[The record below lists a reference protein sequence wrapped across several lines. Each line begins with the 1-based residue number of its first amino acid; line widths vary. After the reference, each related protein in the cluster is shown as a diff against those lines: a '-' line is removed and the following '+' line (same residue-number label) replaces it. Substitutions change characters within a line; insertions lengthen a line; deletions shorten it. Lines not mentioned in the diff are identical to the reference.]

1 MPEDARFAQLVTL
14 ACHDLR
20 TPLATVYGF
29 ARTLS
34 QTQLGAAPARYVEMI
49 EAASGQMGELLDE
62 LGLVARIEL
71 ERYDPVLVEIDSLA
85 LARAAAER
93 LGEERVEVEGEGSP
107 VQVDVEATVRALA
120 RLAQAAARHS
130 GVDTVLLAV
139 RGPEL
144 EISPVGR
151 AAGPVVL
158 GEELR
163 ELGAAAAATVLR
175 VLGASLAVEDER
187 LRIDLPAVRA

>member
-29 ARTLS
+29 ARTLG
-34 QTQLGAAPARYVEMI
+34 QTGLEAAPARYVEMI

-71 ERYDPVLVEIDSLA
+71 GRYDPLLAEIDSLE

-93 LGEERVEVEGEGSP
+93 LGAERVEVEGDGTT
-107 VQVDVEATVRALA
+107 VRVDVDVTTRALA

-130 GVDTVLLAV
+130 GVDSVRLAV
-139 RGPEL
+139 KGAEL

-151 AAGPVVL
+151 AAGPVLL

-163 ELGAAAAATVLR
+163 ELGAAAAATLFR
-175 VLGASLAVEDER
+175 KLGAELSVADER
-187 LRIDLPAVRA
+187 LTIRLPQ

>member
-1 MPEDARFAQLVTL
+1 MPEDARFAQLVAL

-29 ARTLS
+29 ARTLA
-34 QTQLGAAPARYVEMI
+34 QTDLEAAPARYVEMI

-71 ERYDPVLVEIDSLA
+71 GRYEPVIEEIDSLD

-93 LGEERVEVEGEGSP
+93 LGEERVKVEGEGSI
-107 VQVDVEATVRALA
+107 VRVDAAAAARALA

-130 GVDTVLLAV
+130 GVDEVRLAV
-139 RGPEL
+139 MGAEL

-151 AAGPVVL
+151 AAGPVLL

-163 ELGAAAAATVLR
+163 ELGAAAAAILLQR
-175 VLGASLAVEDER
+175 LGASLTVEDER
-187 LRIDLPAVRA
+187 LRISLGTR

>member
-29 ARTLS
+29 ARTLG
-34 QTQLGAAPARYVEMI
+34 QTGLEAAPARYVEMI

-62 LGLVARIEL
+62 LGLVTRIEL
-71 ERYDPVLVEIDSLA
+71 GRYDPILAEIDSLE

-93 LGEERVEVEGEGSP
+93 LGEQRVEVEGEGAT
-107 VQVDVEATVRALA
+107 VRVDVDATTRALA

-130 GVDTVLLAV
+130 GVDSVRLAV
-139 RGPEL
+139 KGAEL

-151 AAGPVVL
+151 AAGPVLL

-163 ELGAAAAATVLR
+163 ELGAAAAAAVLR
-175 VLGASLAVEDER
+175 KLGAELSVADER
-187 LRIDLPAVRA
+187 LTIRLPQ

>member
-29 ARTLS
+29 ARTLG
-34 QTQLGAAPARYVEMI
+34 QTGLEAGPARYVEMI

-71 ERYDPVLVEIDSLA
+71 GRYDPVLAEIDSLE

-93 LGEERVEVEGEGSP
+93 LGEERVEVEGEGAT
-107 VQVDVEATVRALA
+107 VRVDVDATTRALA
-120 RLAQAAARHS
+120 RLAQAAGRHG
-130 GVDTVLLAV
+130 GVDSVQLAV
-139 RGPEL
+139 KGAKL

-151 AAGPVVL
+151 AAGPVLL

-163 ELGAAAAATVLR
+163 ELGAAAAATLLR
-175 VLGASLAVEDER
+175 RLGAELAVGGEVFRIR
-187 LRIDLPAVRA
+187 LPQ

>member
-29 ARTLS
+29 ARTLG
-34 QTQLGAAPARYVEMI
+34 QAGLEAAPARYVEMI

-71 ERYDPVLVEIDSLA
+71 GRYDPLLAEIDSLE

-93 LGEERVEVEGEGSP
+93 LGAERVEVDGDGTM
-107 VQVDVEATVRALA
+107 VRVDVDVTTRALA

-130 GVDTVLLAV
+130 GVDSVRLAV
-139 RGPEL
+139 KGAEL

-151 AAGPVVL
+151 AAGPVLL

-163 ELGAAAAATVLR
+163 ELGAAAAATLFR
-175 VLGASLAVEDER
+175 KLGAELSVADER
-187 LRIDLPAVRA
+187 LTIRLPQ

>member
-29 ARTLS
+29 ARTLG
-34 QTQLGAAPARYVEMI
+34 QTGLEAAPARYVEMI

-62 LGLVARIEL
+62 LGLVTRIEL
-71 ERYDPVLVEIDSLA
+71 GRYDPILAEIDSLE

-93 LGEERVEVEGEGSP
+93 LGEQRVEVEGEGAA
-107 VQVDVEATVRALA
+107 VRVDVDATTRALA

-130 GVDTVLLAV
+130 GVDSVRLAV
-139 RGPEL
+139 KGAEL

-151 AAGPVVL
+151 AAGPVLL

-163 ELGAAAAATVLR
+163 ELGAAAAATLLR
-175 VLGASLAVEDER
+175 KLGAELSVADER
-187 LRIDLPAVRA
+187 LTIRLPQ

>member
-29 ARTLS
+29 ARTLG
-34 QTQLGAAPARYVEMI
+34 QTGLEAAPARYVEMI

-62 LGLVARIEL
+62 LGLVTRIEL
-71 ERYDPVLVEIDSLA
+71 GRYDPILAEIDSLE

-93 LGEERVEVEGEGSP
+93 LGEERVEVEGDGAT
-107 VQVDVEATVRALA
+107 VRIDVEATTRALA

-130 GVDTVLLAV
+130 GVDSVRLAV
-139 RGPEL
+139 KGAEL

-151 AAGPVVL
+151 AAGPVLL

-163 ELGAAAAATVLR
+163 ELGAAAAATLLR
-175 VLGASLAVEDER
+175 KLGAELSVADER
-187 LRIDLPAVRA
+187 LTIRLPQ

>member
-29 ARTLS
+29 ARTLG
-34 QTQLGAAPARYVEMI
+34 QAGLEAAPARYVEMI

-71 ERYDPVLVEIDSLA
+71 GRYDPLLAEIDSLE

-93 LGEERVEVEGEGSP
+93 LGAERVEVEGNGTT
-107 VQVDVEATVRALA
+107 VRVDVDVTTRALA

-130 GVDTVLLAV
+130 GVDSVRLAV
-139 RGPEL
+139 KGAEL

-151 AAGPVVL
+151 AAGPVLL

-163 ELGAAAAATVLR
+163 ELGAAAAATLFR
-175 VLGASLAVEDER
+175 KLGAELSVADER
-187 LRIDLPAVRA
+187 LTIRLPQ

>member
-1 MPEDARFAQLVTL
+1 MAEDSRFAQLVAI

-29 ARTLS
+29 ARTLG
-34 QTQLGAAPARYVEMI
+34 QIELEEAPARYVEMI
-49 EAASGQMGELLDE
+49 DAASGQMGELLDE

-71 ERYDPVLVEIDSLA
+71 GRYDPVLAEIDSLE

-93 LGEERVEVEGEGSP
+93 LGEERVEVEGTGS
-107 VQVDVEATVRALA
+107 TVRVDIDATTRSLA

-130 GVDTVLLAV
+130 GVDHVLVTV
-139 RGPEL
+139 RGAEL

-151 AAGPVVL
+151 AAAPVLL

-163 ELGAAAAATVLR
+163 ELGAAAAAILLR
-175 VLGASLAVEDER
+175 ALGASLAVEDER
-187 LRIDLPAVRA
+187 LRIALGT

>member
-29 ARTLS
+29 ARTLG
-34 QTQLGAAPARYVEMI
+34 QAGLEAAPARYVEMI

-71 ERYDPVLVEIDSLA
+71 GRYDPLLAEIDSLE

-93 LGEERVEVEGEGSP
+93 LGAERVEVEGDGTM
-107 VQVDVEATVRALA
+107 VRVDVDVTTRALA

-130 GVDTVLLAV
+130 GVDSVRLAV
-139 RGPEL
+139 KGAEL

-151 AAGPVVL
+151 AAGPVLL

-163 ELGAAAAATVLR
+163 ELGAAAAATLFR
-175 VLGASLAVEDER
+175 KLGAVLSVADER
-187 LRIDLPAVRA
+187 LTIRLPQ

>member
-29 ARTLS
+29 ARTLA
-34 QTQLGAAPARYVEMI
+34 QTDLEAAPARYVEMI

-71 ERYDPVLVEIDSLA
+71 GRYDPALAEIDSLE

-93 LGEERVEVEGEGSP
+93 LGEERVEVEGEGST
-107 VQVDVEATVRALA
+107 VRVDVDATVRALA

-130 GVDTVLLAV
+130 GVDEVRLAV

-151 AAGPVVL
+151 SAGPVLL

-163 ELGAAAAATVLR
+163 ELGAAASATLLR
-175 VLGASLAVEDER
+175 ALGAVLAVADER
-187 LRIDLPAVRA
+187 LTIRLPQ

>member
-29 ARTLS
+29 ARTLG
-34 QTQLGAAPARYVEMI
+34 QTGLEAAPARYVEMI

-71 ERYDPVLVEIDSLA
+71 GRYDPLLAEIDSLE

-93 LGEERVEVEGEGSP
+93 LGAERVEVEGDGTT
-107 VQVDVEATVRALA
+107 VRVDVDVTTRALA

-130 GVDTVLLAV
+130 GVDSVRLAV
-139 RGPEL
+139 KGAEL

-151 AAGPVVL
+151 AAGPVLL

-163 ELGAAAAATVLR
+163 ELGAAAAATLFR
-175 VLGASLAVEDER
+175 KLGAVLSVADER
-187 LRIDLPAVRA
+187 LTIRLPQ

>member
-1 MPEDARFAQLVTL
+1 MAEDARFTQLVAL

-34 QTQLGAAPARYVEMI
+34 QTRLEGAQARYVEMI

-71 ERYDPVLVEIDSLA
+71 GRYDPVLVERDSLE

-93 LGEERVEVEGEGSP
+93 LGEERVEVEGEGS
-107 VQVDVEATVRALA
+107 TVRVDADATIRSLA

-130 GVDTVLLAV
+130 GVDSVRVTV
-139 RGPEL
+139 RGAEL

-151 AAGPVVL
+151 AAGPVLL

-163 ELGAAAAATVLR
+163 ELGAAAAAILLR
-175 VLGASLAVEDER
+175 TLGASLTLEDER
-187 LRIDLPAVRA
+187 LRIGLGT

>member
-1 MPEDARFAQLVTL
+1 MPEDVRFAQLVAL

-29 ARTLS
+29 ARTLG
-34 QTQLGAAPARYVEMI
+34 QTGLEAAPARYVEMI

-71 ERYDPVLVEIDSLA
+71 GRYDPVLAEIDSLA

-93 LGEERVEVEGEGSP
+93 LGEERVKVEGEGSI
-107 VQVDVEATVRALA
+107 VDVDVDATARALA

-130 GVDTVLLAV
+130 GVDEVRLTVMGA
-139 RGPEL
+139 EL

-151 AAGPVVL
+151 AAGPVLL

-163 ELGAAAAATVLR
+163 ELGAAAAAMLLR
-175 VLGASLAVEDER
+175 TLGASLTVKDQT
-187 LRIDLPAVRA
+187 LRIGFPADRA

>member
-29 ARTLS
+29 ARTLG
-34 QTQLGAAPARYVEMI
+34 QAGLEAAPARYVEMI

-71 ERYDPVLVEIDSLA
+71 GRYDPLLAEIDSLE

-93 LGEERVEVEGEGSP
+93 LGAERVEVEGDGTT
-107 VQVDVEATVRALA
+107 VRVDVDVTTRALA

-130 GVDTVLLAV
+130 GVDSVRLAV
-139 RGPEL
+139 KGAEL

-151 AAGPVVL
+151 AAGPVLL

-163 ELGAAAAATVLR
+163 ELGAAAAATLFR
-175 VLGASLAVEDER
+175 KLGAELSVADER
-187 LRIDLPAVRA
+187 LTIRLPQ